1 MSSNDSDGL
10 SASDIITYVG
20 VPLAV
25 AGILPITYSATS
37 TLVYRAKVRKKLEQS
52 QSGGRIR
59 SAEIFNR
66 VVEVQFPR
74 YRLAAPDPV
83 DGSSRCGIQQVQ
95 VYPRSGLPGGT
106 WTFLTW
112 NRQEIGTKAQRLTPG
127 DEPVQPQAEI
137 RFYELIECLY
147 RLGAEADPSGWEEL
161 RTRGTWAPRG
171 LVLMR
176 FGSSDALLI
185 IASDEPDGS
194 LALQLGADV
203 DWPSHQ
209 IQQRT
214 ASSDA
219 DSVFLRPVASKEHSS
234 RLAKGRGPQD
244 ASLASGPGGKDSPL
258 SDLKETQKGPSEQGE
273 SRTGTV
279 HTLAILCRFSSEGLA
294 QSEWHATSREDKPTS
309 LSAIDTSHLCS
320 GEGGSNQAMW
330 FASCATAVQATKGQP
345 IICFRIPDDICRFA
359 RTNRLPCGVLEILD
373 MLEPSNIGSREN
385 KTKTGQAS
393 RDIANSIEEKT
404 LTTPRWPIQ
413 RVADCSLR
421 WLQGFHPELA
431 DLSLQDVVVTV
442 LYQMVV
448 DPPFAASICGMLNQ
462 WREWTG
468 IGHMRFEDMRAVREF
483 QEIFAEASLLL
494 ALIDRLASDPRE
506 YALFNVQSCIETF
519 KQFGF
524 LANGGVAGPMIG
536 GAPKPPDCSKAREAI
551 NPGRLQPP
559 TAAVNQTPAT
569 QPPFQFRSPVR
580 EMLAAAAAEPD
591 TTTMDHA
598 PDVEEVQAEPPQE
611 PIVGSSASGE
621 VDQIA
626 TTGPSAGS
634 EDELPPPSPSPP
646 PDDSSSAGEQSVEL
660 SPADTDATSTTTTTT
675 VTGDATSVPLPP
687 PTEEEVEVPPAPLP
701 QPQPVQP
708 GDPRW
713 AYSSDRP
720 PAKLPIYFHDAVGR
734 NYTFPWEKVKTWEGM
749 ERLIRACFAHVT
761 PVTWWVNEG
770 RYDLKVVEPNSAE
783 ASMAGA
789 APMTGIASQMFTTV
803 PAPPPPPPP
812 PGVGTNTSAGVG
824 DGTGLQTQP
833 LPVTPQ
839 QQPAAGTGAPFL
851 QTVILPELW
860 DELVVPGMTV
870 TMTMW
875 NKQRVEKLTR
885 RKQTG
890 QSNLIMTPSRL
901 RRLHHHRFHTLN
913 RPLLRRRILDC
924 MAQGSGAG
932 SDAEG
937 SRWGWGEGVGHRPAP
952 DGRRRRGH
960 RLRLHRGPRRGNDR
974 VLFE

>member
-95 VYPRSGLPGGT
+95 AYPRSGLPGGT

-112 NRQEIGTKAQRLTPG
+112 NRQEIGTKTQRLTPG

-171 LVLMR
+171 LVLMH

-185 IASDEPDGS
+185 VASDEPDGS
-194 LALQLGADV
+194 LALQLGAGV

-214 ASSDA
+214 ASSEA
-219 DSVFLRPVASKEHSS
+219 ESVILCPVTSKKHSS
-234 RLAKGRGPQD
+234 RLAKVEGPQD

-273 SRTGTV
+273 SRTGPA
-279 HTLAILCRFSSEGLA
+279 HTLPILCRFSSEGLA
-294 QSEWHATSREDKPTS
+294 QSEWHAASREGNPTS
-309 LSAIDTSHLCS
+309 LRAIDTTHLCP

-345 IICFRIPDDICRFA
+345 IIWFRIPDDICRFA
-359 RTNRLPCGVLEILD
+359 RINKLPCGVLEILG
-373 MLEPSNIGSREN
+373 MLEPSNIDSRES
-385 KTKTGQAS
+385 KTKWGQAS
-393 RDIANSIEEKT
+393 RRIASSLEEKA
-404 LTTPRWPIQ
+404 LATPRWPIQ

-448 DPPFAASICGMLNQ
+448 DPPFAASICGMLDQ
-462 WREWTG
+462 WREWTD

-494 ALIDRLASDPRE
+494 ALLDRLASDPRE
-506 YALFNVQSCIETF
+506 NALFNVQSCIETF
-519 KQFGF
+519 KYVK
-524 LANGGVAGPMIG
+524 L
-536 GAPKPPDCSKAREAI
+536 
-551 NPGRLQPP
+551 
-559 TAAVNQTPAT
+559 AVNQTPAT

-598 PDVEEVQAEPPQE
+598 PDVEEAQAEPPQE
-611 PIVGSSASGE
+611 PIVGSSRSGE

-634 EDELPPPSPSPP
+634 GDELPPPSPSPP
-646 PDDSSSAGEQSVEL
+646 LYDSSSAGEQSAESSPVE
-660 SPADTDATSTTTTTT
+660 TDATSTTTTT
-675 VTGDATSVPLPP
+675 VTGDATRVPLPQ
-687 PTEEEVEVPPAPLP
+687 PTEEEVEVPPAPL
-701 QPQPVQP
+701 PQPVQP

-734 NYTFPWEKVKTWEGM
+734 NYTFPLGEGEDMGGKSTSSPVVQVGM

-803 PAPPPPPPP
+803 PAPPPPP
-812 PGVGTNTSAGVG
+812 GVGTSASAGIG
-824 DGTGLQTQP
+824 DGAGLQTQP
-833 LPVTPQ
+833 LAVTPQ

-875 NKQRVEKLTR
+875 
-885 RKQTG
+885 
-890 QSNLIMTPSRL
+890 
-901 RRLHHHRFHTLN
+901 
-913 RPLLRRRILDC
+913 
-924 MAQGSGAG
+924 
-932 SDAEG
+932 
-937 SRWGWGEGVGHRPAP
+937 
-952 DGRRRRGH
+952 
-960 RLRLHRGPRRGNDR
+960 
-974 VLFE
+974 